1 MFGMNLWGNVI
12 RFPGPENWA
21 GGTFVIAHL
30 PPQPVAV
37 LSPGGG
43 GVRNEGGGRSGQTF
57 DFHYSSL
64 GQLLLIH
71 LLEEETEGPRVLGSC
86 PRPGRQ
92 RKMLGRHRVLCS

>member
-1 MFGMNLWGNVI
+1 MNLWGNVI